1 MTFEPSAAAASI
13 AGLAIALAT
22 LTPPLEARTD
32 ELAGTWHPEVYVMKD
47 GTRRTVDGLM
57 FFSPTHWTALFFI
70 VEGGEIE
77 RGAGEGGAYS
87 LEGTRL
93 VLRHQYHLSAGRALP
108 HVPRTDPLRM
118 DARSPAEAT
127 EEVCVIAFE
136 AGRLR
141 IDFPSGNHMI
151 FRRAVD
157 SAADVR

>member
-1 MTFEPSAAAASI
+1 MTIEPSATAAAI
-13 AGLAIALAT
+13 AGAAIALTT
-22 LTPPLEARTD
+22 LSPPLQAQAPD
-32 ELAGTWHPEVYVMKD
+32 LVGTWHPEVYVMKD

-70 VEGGEIE
+70 VQGDEVE

-87 LEGTRL
+87 IEGTRL

-118 DARSPAEAT
+118 DVRRPGEAT
-127 EEVCVIAFE
+127 EEVCAIAFE

-151 FRRAVD
+151 FRRA
-157 SAADVR
+157 AD

>member
-1 MTFEPSAAAASI
+1 MTIESPCAAATI
-13 AGLAIALAT
+13 AGLAIALTT
-22 LTPPLEARTD
+22 LCPPLEAQAPS
-32 ELAGTWHPEVYVMKD
+32 LVGTWHPEVYVMKD

-70 VEGGEIE
+70 VEEGEIE

-141 IDFPSGNHMI
+141 IDFPSGNHMV
-151 FRRAVD
+151 FRRAAD
-157 SAADVR
+157 SAAAIR